1 MFKYCVQSVMYS
13 HEYIYPGM
21 LYIRVF
27 DAVLAKFQPEIK
39 SVGLAQARK
48 RRKFLSQVLSSLR
61 TGLVLR
67 ESIVNSM
74 QELDDPITLP
84 ITRRECSQQLRRI
97 TREIQQLVAE
107 SYARRDTERVRK
119 LQVLDQS
126 TRPIDRKK
134 AIDLRNI
141 KKAEDIKEVL
151 YKSRRLTL
159 TNG

>member
-1 MFKYCVQSVMYS
+1 MV
-13 HEYIYPGM
+13 
-21 LYIRVF
+21 
-27 DAVLAKFQPEIK
+27 
-39 SVGLAQARK
+39 LAQARK

-61 TGLVLR
+61 TGLILR

-74 QELDDPITLP
+74 QELDDPITLA

-97 TREIQQLVAE
+97 TREIQQLVTE
-107 SYARRDTERVRK
+107 SYARRETERVQK
-119 LQVLDQS
+119 LHVLDQS
-126 TRPIDRKK
+126 TRPIDRQK